1 LFLCLTKLIGMQLKI
16 ENLCKTYSNGVKA
29 LNNISLTIPSGMF
42 GLLGPNGAGKSSLMR
57 TIASLQDAD
66 SGSIFL
72 DDLDVLKNKTEVRK
86 ILGYLPQEFGV
97 YPKVSAEEL
106 LDHMAVLKGITNNKE
121 RKETVAA
128 LLQQTNLF
136 EAKKRKLGTFSGGMK
151 QRFGIAQALL
161 GNPKLVIVDEP
172 TAGLDPAERNRFLNL
187 LSEIGENI
195 VVILSTHIVEDV
207 SDLCRNMAIIYKGN
221 LLLIEDPLKAI
232 DLVKGTIW
240 QKTIEKHEL
249 KEYSEKYNVIYSRLF
264 AGKTIIHAAST
275 ASPGDGFSSVTPDLK
290 DVYFTSIQ
298 NHLKQPA

>member
-1 LFLCLTKLIGMQLKI
+1 MQLKI

-57 TIASLQDAD
+57 TIATLQDAD

-72 DDLDVLKNKTEVRK
+72 DDMDLFKNKQEIRK
-86 ILGYLPQEFGV
+86 VLGYLPQEFGV
-97 YPKVSAEEL
+97 YPKVSAEEM
-106 LDHMAVLKGITNNKE
+106 LDHMAVLKGITNAKE

-128 LLQQTNLF
+128 LLQQTNLYD
-136 EAKKRKLGTFSGGMK
+136 AKKRNLGTFSGGMK

-195 VVILSTHIVEDV
+195 VIILSTHIVEDV

-221 LLLIEDPLKAI
+221 LLMIEDPLKAI
-232 DLVKGTIW
+232 DSAKGTIW

-249 KEYSEKYNVIYSRLF
+249 KAYQEKYNVIYSRLF
-264 AGKTIIHAAST
+264 AGKTIIHVADQNN
-275 ASPGDGFSSVTPDLK
+275 PGDGFSQVSPDLK

-298 NHLKQPA
+298 NHLKKIPANVL